1 MDFFIIV
8 FYILIVFFA
17 LLYVFTN
24 FLDYYLNVSEKR
36 KKRKKTNSLN
46 KLIDLIRKDFNSSP
60 YYDKIKA
67 YNLFITYKFENGY
80 RLLYSMDYLTVF
92 DRNGEDIFSF
102 KPSKKQVR
110 EIEDLLEELA
120 FVARIRP
127 RPRSNYSQKDNSQKI
142 SYQEDNIKE
151 DDYSPKYYKILEKI
165 KLREDHLKNL
175 DSNSSEYESLKNE
188 LSNYKIALEKIK
200 NKNG

>member
-8 FYILIVFFA
+8 FYLLIIFFT
-17 LLYVFTN
+17 LFYFFKT
-24 FLDYYLNVSEKR
+24 FLNSYLNVSEKS
-36 KKRKKTNSLN
+36 KKTKKTNSFN
-46 KLIDLIRKDFNSSP
+46 KLIDLIYKDFDNSP
-60 YYDKIKA
+60 YYDKIRA
-67 YNLFITYKFENGY
+67 FDLSVIYNFENGY
-80 RLLYSMDYLTVF
+80 RLIYTLDYLTVF
-92 DRNGEDIFSF
+92 NRKGDDIIFF
-102 KPSKKQVR
+102 KPSKKQGK
-110 EIEDLLEELA
+110 EIINLLQELA
-120 FVARIRP
+120 FVAKKRP
-127 RPRSNYSQKDNSQKI
+127 NPRSYYSQTNNAKEDNSQTN
-142 SYQEDNIKE
+142 NIAE